1 MGMPIVGPPKADDS
15 GLLDSGPI
23 EPPAPRRS
31 TPTLPPPIPTRLEP
45 AQGVARAAP
54 RPTSPPPL
62 GSGWATGPT
71 AQPMPQPAFARA
83 LERDRM
89 MARILW
95 GTVLAIAIGV
105 GIVLAYVM

>member
-1 MGMPIVGPPKADDS
+1 
-15 GLLDSGPI
+15 
-23 EPPAPRRS
+23 
-31 TPTLPPPIPTRLEP
+31 
-45 AQGVARAAP
+45 
-54 RPTSPPPL
+54 
-62 GSGWATGPT
+62 
-71 AQPMPQPAFARA
+71 MPQPAFARA